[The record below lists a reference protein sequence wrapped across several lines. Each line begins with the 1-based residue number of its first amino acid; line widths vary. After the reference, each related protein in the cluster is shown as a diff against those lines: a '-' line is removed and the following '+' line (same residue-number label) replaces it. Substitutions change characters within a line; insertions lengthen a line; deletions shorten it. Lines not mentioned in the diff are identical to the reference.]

1 LVRFTYST
9 AGVDRDEQAR
19 FLTDITGHMRRTFGP
34 QVIENFGGFAGLF
47 ALYQNGRMFT
57 GSFRR
62 PVLVA
67 CADGVGTKLKIA
79 FALDKHDTVG
89 RDLVAMNVNDLLTL
103 GASPLFFLD
112 YMAVGEVGS
121 RTKEQVLKGIAD
133 GCEDAG
139 CALLG
144 GETAQMP
151 DFYGKGEYDLAGF
164 AVGIVEKRR
173 MIDGRAVRPGNVV
186 IGLASNGLHSNGF
199 SLVRKVLLQHRR
211 MRLGAHVEEFGQS
224 LGEELLR
231 PTFIY
236 ARALRTLRAAY
247 RWKHVPAA
255 IAHITGGGLP
265 ENVPRVVPPD
275 CEVRIR
281 RGSWPCP
288 PIFDLIQ
295 KAGEIDD
302 DEMFR
307 VFNMGIGMVLIVP
320 PFYADAVMRRL
331 KRTGEAAY
339 VIGEVRRGKGQV
351 KITS

>member
-1 LVRFTYST
+1 MARFTYSA
-9 AGVDRDEQAR
+9 AGVDRGEQAR
-19 FLTDITGHMRRTFGP
+19 FLTGITSHMRRTFGP

-47 ALYQNGRMFT
+47 ALYDDGQMFS

-62 PVLVA
+62 PILVA

-89 RDLVAMNVNDLLTL
+89 RDLVAMNVNDLLTV

-112 YMAVGEVGS
+112 YMAVGEVPGS
-121 RTKEQVLKGIAD
+121 TKEQLLKGIAD

-164 AVGIVEKRR
+164 SVGIVEKRR
-173 MIDGRAVRPGNVV
+173 MIDGHAVQPGNVV

-199 SLVRKVLLQHRR
+199 SLVRKVLQHKK
-211 MRLGAHVEEFGQS
+211 MALDAHIDEFGHS

-236 ARALRTLRAAY
+236 SRALRTLQAAY

-275 CEVRIR
+275 CEVRLR
-281 RGSWPCP
+281 RDSWPCP

-295 KAGEIDD
+295 KAGDIDD

-320 PFYADAVMRRL
+320 PFYADAVTRRV
-331 KRTGEAAY
+331 KRAGASAHI
-339 VIGEVRRGKGQV
+339 IGEVRRGRGQV
-351 KITS
+351 KFTS